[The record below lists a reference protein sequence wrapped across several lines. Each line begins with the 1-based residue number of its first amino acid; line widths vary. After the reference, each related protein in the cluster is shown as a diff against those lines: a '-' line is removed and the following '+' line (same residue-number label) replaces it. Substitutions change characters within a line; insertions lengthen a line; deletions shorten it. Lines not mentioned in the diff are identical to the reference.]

1 MKLKKIIKII
11 SLTLLLTFGL
21 VLLGWTAA
29 FLAVRYGWTN
39 VTGQI
44 DQDSL
49 WYNQVLPLENS
60 NKMED
65 KEDNEQNQDD
75 AVGAVVDLPVSL
87 PTAATSSLGVLIDN
101 LTTST
106 VCQLKIINQ
115 AGYVAP
121 IKTWRTAIA
130 QPELGWRFVTAAAL
144 SQWLTY
150 RSGQEKVVDQFL
162 AQCLEKVEK
171 KQAILDSLD
180 WSAEKGLFTWQN
192 GEEWTVIEKALVK
205 DKVVIE
211 KAAQQA
217 GIKPRILVSAAIVEQ
232 LRLYYTQRELFE
244 KFFKP
249 LNILASANKMAW
261 GVMAI
266 KEKTA
271 IATEEHLRDRQS
283 AFYLGSDKEMLL
295 TLPSGNE
302 TKTRYQR
309 LTNEK
314 DHYYSYLYGGL
325 YLAQVIEQWSKAGYD
340 ISRRP
345 EILVTLFNIG
355 FNNSKP
361 KDNPQVGGSKINING
376 RDYSFGGLGYEFYY
390 SDALIKEFPY

>member
-1 MKLKKIIKII
+1 MKLKKVIKII
-11 SLTLLLTFGL
+11 SLTLLITFGL
-21 VLLGWTAA
+21 ILLGWTAA
-29 FLAVRYGWTN
+29 FFAVRYGLTN
-39 VTGQI
+39 VAGQV
-44 DQDSL
+44 DQDSF
-49 WYNQVLPLENS
+49 WYNQALPLEDINEIEIKE
-60 NKMED
+60 NK
-65 KEDNEQNQDD
+65 QQLQTD
-75 AVGAVVDLPVSL
+75 AETVASPTAILPM
-87 PTAATSSLGVLIDN
+87 AATSSWGVLIDN

-106 VCQLKIINQ
+106 ICQLKIINQ
-115 AGYVAP
+115 AGYSAP
-121 IKTWRTAIA
+121 AKTWQTAIG

-150 RSGQEKVVDQFL
+150 RSGQEKIADQSL
-162 AQCLEKVEK
+162 TQCLKVVEK
-171 KQAILDSLD
+171 KQIVLDSLD
-180 WSAEKGLFTWQN
+180 LSAKKGLFTWQN
-192 GEEWTVIEKALVK
+192 GEEWSVIEKALIK
-205 DKVVIE
+205 DKAVIE
-211 KAAQQA
+211 KAAKQA
-217 GIKPRILVSAAIVEQ
+217 GIRPRILVSAAIVEQ

-271 IATEEHLRDRQS
+271 IATEEHLQDRQS
-283 AFYLGSDKEMLL
+283 AFYLGPEKEILL
-295 TLPSGNE
+295 SLPRGNE

-390 SDALIKEFPY
+390 SDALNKEFPY